1 MANIEHASI
10 DDPNIHEPKG
20 ISTATA
26 DQIYVSDGAGSG
38 DWTDVSD
45 VLAAAGYTMNSI
57 LVVKTETNEPQE
69 INASTWTQRTLNQV
83 KTNNISASLSSNRI
97 SLVAGTYY
105 IDAVVPML
113 LKYTD
118 TDQDDSITKVYKSKL
133 YNVTGST
140 DLVMGTVAGAEL
152 DEAYSIGDYQIAFTG
167 YSHIRGVFT
176 LASTSNVE
184 LRSWHNFDDA
194 LIGGVNDS
202 ASGSTNVHTSVTI
215 WRVA

>member
-38 DWTDVSD
+38 DWTDIAD
-45 VLAAAGYTMNSI
+45 VLDASGYTMNSI
-57 LVVKTETNEPQE
+57 LVVNSEGNEPE
-69 INASTWTQRTLNQV
+69 EVNTSTWTQRQLTTV
-83 KTNNISASLSSNRI
+83 KTNNLSASLSSNRI

-105 IDAVVPML
+105 IDAVSNML
-113 LKYTD
+113 LNYTH
-118 TDQDDSITKVYKSKL
+118 TDEEDDVITKVYKSKL

-140 DLVMGTVAGAEL
+140 DLVMGTVAGADVESF
-152 DEAYSIGDYQIAFTG
+152 DTGDYQLAFTG
-167 YSHIRGVFT
+167 SSHIRGVFT
-176 LASTSNVE
+176 LASTSNIE
-184 LRSWHNFDDA
+184 IRSWHNFDRA
-194 LIGGVNDS
+194 LTGGVNDT

-215 WRVA
+215 WRIA

>member
-45 VLAAAGYTMNSI
+45 VLAASSYTMNSI
-57 LVVKTETNEPQE
+57 LVVNSEDDSPEDV
-69 INASTWTQRTLNQV
+69 NASTWTQRQLTTV
-83 KTNNISASLSSNRI
+83 KTNNLSASLSSNRI

-105 IDAVVPML
+105 IDAVSNML
-113 LKYTD
+113 LNYTD
-118 TDQDDSITKVYKSKL
+118 TDEDDAITKVYKSKL

-140 DLVMGTVAGAEL
+140 DLVMGTVAGATVGESF
-152 DEAYSIGDYQIAFTG
+152 DTGDYQLAFTG
-167 YSHIRGVFT
+167 SSHIRGVFT
-176 LASTSNVE
+176 LASTSNIE
-184 LRSWHNFDDA
+184 IRSWHNFDRA
-194 LIGGVNDS
+194 LTGGVNDT

-215 WRVA
+215 WRIA